1 MNDIT
6 LVILG
11 WLLGLI
17 SSLLT
22 GLVLFWLEGV
32 RIKRNNLIQE
42 RANNVRSAI
51 NWSLSDKKVSFRGM
65 DFMGKNLSGVD
76 LSEADFTDAN
86 FSHAVLSGTIFKGA
100 KLHRTNLFM
109 ANLNEADFRFA
120 NLEEASFSKA
130 KIYNANFDCAVLK
143 KTSFYKV
150 KDVDKNYSFLLSK
163 FDETTKLPPKMLKEL
178 FKEIA
183 SIENSADEELIA
195 RRKELQS
202 KIED

>member
-1 MNDIT
+1 MNNLT
-6 LVILG
+6 LLIIG

-32 RIKRNNLIQE
+32 RIKRNKLIQE
-42 RANNVRSAI
+42 RTDNVRSAI

-65 DFMGKNLSGVD
+65 DFVGQNLSGVD

-86 FSHAVLSGTIFKGA
+86 FSRALLSGTIFKGA
-100 KLHRTNLFM
+100 KLNRTNFHM

-120 NLEEASFSKA
+120 NLEEARFSKA
-130 KIYNANFDCAVLK
+130 QIYNVNFDCAVLK
-143 KTSFYKV
+143 KTSFHKV

-178 FKEIA
+178 FREIA
-183 SIENSADEELIA
+183 SIENSSHEELIA
-195 RRKELQS
+195 LHEKLQNEV
-202 KIED
+202 ED